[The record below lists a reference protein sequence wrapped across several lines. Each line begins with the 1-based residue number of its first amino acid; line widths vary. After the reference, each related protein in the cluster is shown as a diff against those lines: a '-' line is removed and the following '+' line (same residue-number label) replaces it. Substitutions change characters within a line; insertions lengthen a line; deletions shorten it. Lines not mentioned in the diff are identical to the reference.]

1 MHVTRNICVW
11 LLETKVFL
19 ISNCA
24 LWRKIARC
32 VPNEPKIAVHILHPF
47 ENMIFA
53 NYILGKML
61 AKLFSA
67 GVRVLMYLNL
77 IRFCVLPFN

>member
-1 MHVTRNICVW
+1 
-11 LLETKVFL
+11 
-19 ISNCA
+19 
-24 LWRKIARC
+24 

>member
-32 VPNEPKIAVHILHPF
+32 VPNEPKIAVHSKIWFLPI
-47 ENMIFA
+47 IFW
-53 NYILGKML
+53 GKCL
-61 AKLFSA
+61 PNFL
-67 GVRVLMYLNL
+67 VPV
-77 IRFCVLPFN
+77 CVCLCI